1 MYSTFYISEESCLS
15 CNNKVLKTLGSLQGV
30 FGAEIDRIKGKIEV
44 NHTDEVNRTQIE
56 EILKSEGF
64 IEENTEE
71 NHS

>member
-44 NHTDEVNRTQIE
+44 NHTDEVNRAQIE
-56 EILKSEGF
+56 EILKLEGF
-64 IEENTEE
+64 IGEDGEDTVL
-71 NHS
+71 

>member
-44 NHTDEVNRTQIE
+44 NHTDEVNRAQIE
-56 EILKSEGF
+56 EILKLEGF
-64 IEENTEE
+64 IEEDGEDTVL
-71 NHS
+71 